1 LSSPAA
7 PVRVERFA
15 GVPSRVLALLAILA
29 AALVPA
35 VFVMPHRLAADSSEG
50 GFADQRNLIDTVSEE
65 FVRYWSS
72 GDRVLSPGMERAVDY
87 WFRFHAAKAAIAAI
101 LLIVL
106 VVLGVLLRKACLR
119 GGDLGPARRAAVAT
133 TGVVVT
139 TLALFSSVI
148 VVANIQGAV
157 APFTSLLSMLPVGTR
172 HGRLADTL
180 DQVRQRLTDSLST
193 GASSPPALEAMI
205 SDNSRYHVA
214 LAVMAAVVAVA
225 LIALSSVLWK
235 RFLRTG
241 PSDKHTRRV
250 LGAFGVL
257 SASLS
262 PAVAVLAVANL
273 STASDSARGLM
284 VFFNGG

>member
-1 LSSPAA
+1 MRLADVSGRA
-7 PVRVERFA
+7 
-15 GVPSRVLALLAILA
+15 LALLAALA

-35 VFVMPHRLAADSSEG
+35 VFVVPHMLAANGSQD

-65 FVRYWSS
+65 FVRYWNS
-72 GDRVLSPGMERAVDY
+72 GDRVLSPGMERVVDY
-87 WFRFHAAKAAIAAI
+87 WFRFHVTKAAIAAV

-106 VVLGVLLRKACLR
+106 AVLGALLRRAYLLS
-119 GGDLGPARRAAVAT
+119 GGLGPARRAAVAT
-133 TGVVVT
+133 AGVVIT
-139 TLALFSSVI
+139 TLALFSSLI
-148 VVANIQGAV
+148 VVANIQGAA
-157 APFTSLLSMLPVGTR
+157 APFTSLLSMLPVGAH

-180 DQVRQRLTDSLST
+180 DQVRQRLADSLNT

-214 LAVMAAVVAVA
+214 LAVMAVAVAVA

-235 RFLRTG
+235 RFRRTG
-241 PSDKHTRRV
+241 PSDRHTKRV

-257 SASLS
+257 SASSSL
-262 PAVAVLAVANL
+262 VVIVLAVANL
-273 STASDSARGLM
+273 STASDSAQGLL